1 MEFDG
6 LSSFVEF
13 KDINLIVI
21 CTKLYFKSTNKLMD

>member
-6 LSSFVEF
+6 LSSFVLF

-21 CTKLYFKSTNKLMD
+21 LNCNLKELIN